1 MAKTGDF
8 LKMPAPVPPKVYD
21 WRTRLP
27 EVAGVLQWD
36 APLAAFTWFRVGGP
50 VGILFLP
57 KDATDLQQFLA
68 ALDPGVPVTIL
79 GAASNVIVRD
89 GGIDGVVI
97 RLLGGGFG
105 AVSLEPGGQLRAGA
119 GALDAHVAK
128 AAAKAGL
135 GGLEFYSGI
144 PGAIGGAVR
153 MNAGCYGLETK
164 DVLIEAEAIDR
175 AGRRHVLTPADL
187 GFAYRHSALPEDFI
201 VIAAKFQ
208 GNPDKPEA
216 IAERMAVIA
225 AQREA
230 SQPIR
235 EKTGGST
242 FKNPDPTL
250 SGGRKAWQLIDAAG
264 LRGARVG
271 DAQMSNQH
279 CNFMINVGTARAADL
294 EELGEQVRA
303 AVHAKTGVMLDWE
316 IKRLGLVS

>member
-1 MAKTGDF
+1 M
-8 LKMPAPVPPKVYD
+8 
-21 WRTRLP
+21 
-27 EVAGVLQWD
+27 LQSD
-36 APLAAFTWFRVGGP
+36 APLAPFTWFRVGGP
-50 VGILFLP
+50 AGILFLP
-57 KDATDLQQFLA
+57 KDAADLQQFLA
-68 ALDPGVPVTIL
+68 AFDPGVPVTIL

-89 GGIDGVVI
+89 GGVDGVVI
-97 RLLGGGFG
+97 RLLGGSFG
-105 AVSLEPGGQLRAGA
+105 AVSLEPGGHLRAGA

-128 AAAKAGL
+128 TAAKAGL
-135 GGLEFYSGI
+135 AGLEFYSGI

-153 MNAGCYGLETK
+153 MNAGCYGAESK

-201 VIAAKFQ
+201 VIAARFR

-216 IAERMAVIA
+216 IAERMATIA

-242 FKNPDPTL
+242 FKNPDPVL
-250 SGGRKAWQLIDAAG
+250 SEGRKAWQLIDAAG
-264 LRGARVG
+264 LRGARIG
-271 DAQMSNQH
+271 DAQMSNHH
-279 CNFMINVGTARAADL
+279 CNFMINVGEARAADL
-294 EELGEQVRA
+294 EALGEQVRA

-316 IKRLGLVS
+316 IKRLGLERLPE